1 MSHTNEERDM
11 LVADIVTRDWR
22 DRWRKLAAAI
32 EDGTLAQVLWEQI
45 QSQIPDGY
53 VDRMDAAPA
62 PPAPEAP
69 ELDWKSWS
77 DVASILEDA
86 DASTELHPLRDA
98 IEMGGPIIRA
108 LAEDRANECT
118 AKHSAWES
126 LGWAEKDRD
135 EWRRRAE
142 AAEAKLAAAN
152 EPPAAEAPEPE
163 CPHFTEE
170 GEGHVSCEL
179 TRDGRGVYSCR
190 ETPEAHR
197 ADCPIRALASNAR
210 ALQRERDEYR
220 TQCNTM
226 EDNAMREDGFVS
238 DARAAT
244 RDAERRAQAAEAK
257 LNRAEDQNMDH
268 DAYIGAAEADFAKL
282 EAKLAAAN
290 ERLAAVG
297 EWIGRWPMSHG
308 EVAGVLR
315 SEASRREGLMQVRG
329 ETGNVL
335 DRLRRTADA
344 IAAGPPPRPDAGGE
358 A

>member
-45 QSQIPDGY
+45 QSQIPDEY
-53 VDRMDAAPA
+53 ADRMDAAPE
-62 PPAPEAP
+62 PPAAEAP

-152 EPPAAEAPEPE
+152 E
-163 CPHFTEE
+163 
-170 GEGHVSCEL
+170 
-179 TRDGRGVYSCR
+179 
-190 ETPEAHR
+190 
-197 ADCPIRALASNAR
+197 
-210 ALQRERDEYR
+210 
-220 TQCNTM
+220 
-226 EDNAMREDGFVS
+226 
-238 DARAAT
+238 
-244 RDAERRAQAAEAK
+244 
-257 LNRAEDQNMDH
+257 
-268 DAYIGAAEADFAKL
+268 
-282 EAKLAAAN
+282 
-290 ERLAAVG
+290 RLAAVG